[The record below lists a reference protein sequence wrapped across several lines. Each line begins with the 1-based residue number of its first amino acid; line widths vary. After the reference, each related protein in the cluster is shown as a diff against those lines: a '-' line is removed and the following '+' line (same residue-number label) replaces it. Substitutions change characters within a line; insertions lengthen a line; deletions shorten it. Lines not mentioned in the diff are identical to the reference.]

1 MAKAGDFYVGSQLF
15 CGVAEHAGA
24 PLPPVGLGVGPTKIR
39 GAGFIAGP
47 LLVGSPFTFCCC
59 IFSLSLKVLM

>member
-24 PLPPVGLGVGPTKIR
+24 PLPPVGLGMVDLK
-39 GAGFIAGP
+39 FVVLD
-47 LLVGSPFTFCCC
+47 LLQ
-59 IFSLSLKVLM
+59 VLFW